1 MSSSPSTDANA
12 VRASWID
19 PEDPEYTAKPRP
31 QRSGSNRIARSL
43 VLDPS
48 SSDSSETNSRKSEPF
63 SRSDSPPS
71 NSYTASSNAVYSS
84 QSTPFLISDAPSNNQ
99 TSHVQFPRPSHSPSH
114 PPSVPSS
121 PSPLNPTSTT
131 AQAIS
136 RIRRSPH
143 PSIHFRRIA
152 SEESRT
158 LSTATPLS
166 SIFPSERASMVLYHV
181 ADDDGPLQPPAFPSD
196 STRNSF
202 SSVSG
207 DSFISLSSD
216 SKYPAG
222 GATSSQ
228 RGGVVPYAYDPGLD
242 NDDLEEED
250 TALLYDKDVTN
261 IFTWRGLSNLGTLVL
276 IVAGLLGIFVA
287 YPVVIFSRGF
297 ARNKLIVDNPRI
309 NSSGQATEIF
319 LEARSQSPL

>member
-1 MSSSPSTDANA
+1 
-12 VRASWID
+12 
-19 PEDPEYTAKPRP
+19 
-31 QRSGSNRIARSL
+31 
-43 VLDPS
+43 
-48 SSDSSETNSRKSEPF
+48 
-63 SRSDSPPS
+63 
-71 NSYTASSNAVYSS
+71 
-84 QSTPFLISDAPSNNQ
+84 
-99 TSHVQFPRPSHSPSH
+99 
-114 PPSVPSS
+114 
-121 PSPLNPTSTT
+121 
-131 AQAIS
+131 
-136 RIRRSPH
+136 
-143 PSIHFRRIA
+143 
-152 SEESRT
+152 
-158 LSTATPLS
+158 
-166 SIFPSERASMVLYHV
+166 MVLYHV